1 MQAGLRLESN
11 RKGGKKML
19 VEEILVKELVEECLD
34 VKCAA
39 AGEHDISLEAEFD
52 DPQATMRGDRRLL
65 RAAVTNL
72 VEMAI
77 RHNRPGGT
85 VVVGYHSDP
94 GRESIVVTDNGRG
107 LSYEELRSVRDL
119 FCRAAAPG
127 MYDVD
132 EIDAGLLGFSVVKD
146 IADLHGGRVGVRS
159 VEGEGSTFTLHLPR
173 RQRGVA

>member
-1 MQAGLRLESN
+1 
-11 RKGGKKML
+11 ML
-19 VEEILVKELVEECLD
+19 VEEIAVKELLEECLD
-34 VKCAA
+34 VKGEAA
-39 AGEHDISLEAEFD
+39 REHHVFLEAEFGD
-52 DPQATMRGDRRLL
+52 SQATVRGDRRLL

-72 VEMAI
+72 VEMAM
-77 RHNRPGGT
+77 RHNRPGVR
-85 VVVGYHSDP
+85 VVVGYRSDP
-94 GRESIVVTDNGRG
+94 SRESIVIADNGRG
-107 LSYEELRSVRDL
+107 LAYEELRSIRDL

-132 EIDAGLLGFSVVKD
+132 EIDAGLLGFSIVKD